1 MRSVVCM
8 VSIACRNLFV
18 RLAPPEDAEVETE
31 HIECRHGSNACHD
44 PAYYRTEL
52 EASGQNLV
60 LREEAR
66 ERRNAGNGQ
75 ASNQEG
81 DVGNRHILAET
92 AHGTHLI
99 AVYRMD
105 DATGTKEQQRLEHG
119 VGEQVEH
126 ARHITQTS
134 MMWVI
139 GSTDTQCHNHEANL

>member
-1 MRSVVCM
+1 M

-31 HIECRHGSNACHD
+31 HLECRHGSNACHN

-52 EASGQNLV
+52 EASGQNLI

-81 DVGNRHILAET
+81 DVRNRHILAET
-92 AHGTHLI
+92 AHSTHLV

-105 DATGTKEQQRLEHG
+105 DATCTKEQQCLEHG
-119 VGEQVEH
+119 VSEQVEH
-126 ARHITQTS
+126 ARHVTQTS
-134 MMWVI
+134 MMRVI
-139 GSTDTQCHNHEANL
+139 GSTNTQCHNHETNL

>member
-1 MRSVVCM
+1 M

-31 HIECRHGSNACHD
+31 HIESRHGSNACHN

-81 DVGNRHILAET
+81 DVGNRHVLAET
-92 AHGTHLI
+92 THSTHLV
-99 AVYRMD
+99 AVYGMD
-105 DATGTKEQQRLEHG
+105 DATGTKEQQCLEHG

-126 ARHITQTS
+126 ARHITQTAVV
-134 MMWVI
+134 WVV
-139 GSTDTQCHNHEANL
+139 GSTDTQSHNHEANL